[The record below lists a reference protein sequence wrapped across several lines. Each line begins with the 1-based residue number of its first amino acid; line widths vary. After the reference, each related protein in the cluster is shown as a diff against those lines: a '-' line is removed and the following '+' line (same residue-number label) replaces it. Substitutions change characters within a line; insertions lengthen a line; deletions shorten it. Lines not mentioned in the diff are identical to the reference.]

1 MVRNRTVALV
11 VLCAGALM
19 VILDQTIVNVAL
31 PTIRADLGLSQA
43 GLAWVVNGY
52 MITFGGL
59 LLLAGRAGD
68 MFGRRRVFR
77 LGLAV
82 FTVASLLCGL
92 ATSGPALVAARF
104 LQGVGGALSSAV
116 VLGMIVAMY
125 SEPGARARAI
135 GVFSFVGAAGA
146 SIGLIVGGVLTQ
158 AANWHWIFF
167 VNVPVGVAAILFS
180 GRVLPADAG
189 NGVRHGAQLVG
200 ATPGQR
206 STGGADA
213 GGALLVTSALMLGVY
228 AIVTVPDHGWTA
240 PVNLGAGAAAL
251 ALLAGF
257 LVREATAA
265 APLLPLRLLGTRLT
279 GGANLVQALM
289 IAGMMGFQFIF
300 ALYLQRSLGYGPAQ
314 VGAAFLPIA
323 VGIAAVSLLVAPR
336 LSARV
341 GPRPVLLAG
350 LALLAAGLGWLSRVP
365 AHAGFLGD
373 LLPVVLLLG
382 AGAGLTLPATVM
394 LAMSGVAEADA
405 GLASGLVNTGQ
416 QIGGVLGI
424 SVLATLGSYRAS
436 FGTAA
441 VLELVAL
448 VVAVVLLPGRARG
461 RDGARS
467 ASAVPD
473 VVSSAHSRG
482 A

>member
-1 MVRNRTVALV
+1 VVRNRTVALV

-125 SEPGARARAI
+125 PEPGARARAI

-167 VNVPVGVAAILFS
+167 VNVPVGVAAILLS

-189 NGVRHGAQLVG
+189 NGVR
-200 ATPGQR
+200 R
-206 STGGADA
+206 GGADA

-424 SVLATLGSYRAS
+424 SVLATLGGYRAS

>member
-82 FTVASLLCGL
+82 FTAASLLCGL
-92 ATSGPALVAARF
+92 ATGGPALVAARF

-125 SEPGARARAI
+125 PEPGARARAI

-189 NGVRHGAQLVG
+189 TGR
-200 ATPGQR
+200 R
-206 STGGADA
+206 STGADA

-251 ALLAGF
+251 VLLAGF
-257 LVREATAA
+257 LAREATAA

-289 IAGMMGFQFIF
+289 VAGMMGFQFIF
-300 ALYLQRSLGYGPAQ
+300 ALYLQRSLGYGPAR

-341 GPRPVLLAG
+341 GARPVLLAG

-448 VVAVVLLPGRARG
+448 VVAVVLLPGRSRIG
-461 RDGARS
+461 RNHHGARS
-467 ASAVPD
+467 ATAAPD
-473 VVSSAHSRG
+473 VVSSAH
-482 A
+482 

>member
-1 MVRNRTVALV
+1 MVRNRTIALV

-125 SEPGARARAI
+125 PEPGARARAI

-189 NGVRHGAQLVG
+189 NGVR
-200 ATPGQR
+200 R
-206 STGGADA
+206 GGADA

-289 IAGMMGFQFIF
+289 VAGMMGFQFIF

-394 LAMSGVAEADA
+394 LAMSGVAEAEA

-424 SVLATLGSYRAS
+424 SVLATLGGYRAS

>member
-1 MVRNRTVALV
+1 VVRNRTVALV

-59 LLLAGRAGD
+59 LLLAGRLGD
-68 MFGRRRVFR
+68 LLGRRRVFR

-82 FTVASLLCGL
+82 FTLASLLCGL
-92 ATSGPALVAARF
+92 ATSGPTLVAARF

-125 SEPGARARAI
+125 PEPGARARPI

-167 VNVPVGVAAILFS
+167 VNVPVGVAAILLS

-189 NGVRHGAQLVG
+189 TGLRRGAQLAG
-200 ATPGQR
+200 ATPGR
-206 STGGADA
+206 PSAAADVS
-213 GGALLVTSALMLGVY
+213 GALLVTSALMLGVY

-240 PVNLGAGAAAL
+240 PVNLAAGVAAL

-257 LVREATAA
+257 LAREASAA
-265 APLLPLRLLGTRLT
+265 APLLPLHLLGTRLT

-289 IAGMMGFQFIF
+289 IAGMMGFQFMF

-323 VGIAAVSLLVAPR
+323 AGIAVVSLLVSPR
-336 LSARV
+336 LSSRF

-405 GLASGLVNTGQ
+405 GLASGLVNTTQ
-416 QIGGVLGI
+416 QVGGVLGI
-424 SVLATLGSYRAS
+424 SVLATLGGYRAP

-441 VLELVAL
+441 GLELAAL
-448 VVAVVLLPGRARG
+448 VVAAVLLPGRARMG
-461 RDGARS
+461 RGRGEARS
-467 ASAVPD
+467 ATAAPD
-473 VVSSAHSRG
+473 VVSSAH
-482 A
+482 

>member
-1 MVRNRTVALV
+1 
-11 VLCAGALM
+11 
-19 VILDQTIVNVAL
+19 
-31 PTIRADLGLSQA
+31 
-43 GLAWVVNGY
+43 
-52 MITFGGL
+52 
-59 LLLAGRAGD
+59 
-68 MFGRRRVFR
+68 
-77 LGLAV
+77 
-82 FTVASLLCGL
+82 
-92 ATSGPALVAARF
+92 
-104 LQGVGGALSSAV
+104 
-116 VLGMIVAMY
+116 
-125 SEPGARARAI
+125 
-135 GVFSFVGAAGA
+135 
-146 SIGLIVGGVLTQ
+146 
-158 AANWHWIFF
+158 
-167 VNVPVGVAAILFS
+167 
-180 GRVLPADAG
+180 
-189 NGVRHGAQLVG
+189 
-200 ATPGQR
+200 
-206 STGGADA
+206 
-213 GGALLVTSALMLGVY
+213 
-228 AIVTVPDHGWTA
+228 
-240 PVNLGAGAAAL
+240 
-251 ALLAGF
+251 
-257 LVREATAA
+257 
-265 APLLPLRLLGTRLT
+265 
-279 GGANLVQALM
+279 
-289 IAGMMGFQFIF
+289 MMGFQFIF

-394 LAMSGVAEADA
+394 LAMSGVAEAEA

-424 SVLATLGSYRAS
+424 SVLATLGGYRAS

-448 VVAVVLLPGRARG
+448 VVAVVLLSGRARG

>member
-125 SEPGARARAI
+125 PEPGARARAI
-135 GVFSFVGAAGA
+135 GVFSFVGASGA

-189 NGVRHGAQLVG
+189 NGVR
-200 ATPGQR
+200 R
-206 STGGADA
+206 GGADA

-257 LVREATAA
+257 LVREATVA

-279 GGANLVQALM
+279 GGANLAQALM
-289 IAGMMGFQFIF
+289 VAGMMGFQFIF

-394 LAMSGVAEADA
+394 LAMSGVAEAEA

-424 SVLATLGSYRAS
+424 SVLATLGGYRAS

>member
-1 MVRNRTVALV
+1 VVRNRTVALV

-125 SEPGARARAI
+125 PEPGARARAI

-189 NGVRHGAQLVG
+189 NGVR
-200 ATPGQR
+200 R
-206 STGGADA
+206 GGADA

-265 APLLPLRLLGTRLT
+265 APLLPLPLLGTRLT

-289 IAGMMGFQFIF
+289 VAGMMGFQFIF
-300 ALYLQRSLGYGPAQ
+300 ALYLQRSLGYRPAQ

-394 LAMSGVAEADA
+394 LAMSGVAEAEA

-424 SVLATLGSYRAS
+424 SVLATLGGYRAS

>member
-1 MVRNRTVALV
+1 
-11 VLCAGALM
+11 M

-31 PTIRADLGLSQA
+31 PTIRADLGLTQA

-59 LLLAGRAGD
+59 LLLAGRLGD
-68 MFGRRRVFR
+68 LFGRRRVFR

-82 FTVASLLCGL
+82 FTLASLLCGL
-92 ATSGPALVAARF
+92 ATSGPTLVAARF

-125 SEPGARARAI
+125 PEPGARARAI

-167 VNVPVGVAAILFS
+167 VNVPVGVAAVLLS
-180 GRVLPADAG
+180 GRVIPADEG
-189 NGVRHGAQLVG
+189 NKR
-200 ATPGQR
+200 
-206 STGGADA
+206 GGADVS
-213 GGALLVTSALMLGVY
+213 GALLVTSALMLGVY

-257 LVREATAA
+257 TVREATAA

-289 IAGMMGFQFIF
+289 IAGMMGFQFMF
-300 ALYLQRSLGYGPAQ
+300 ALYLQRALGYGPAQ

-323 VGIAAVSLLVAPR
+323 VGIAAVSLLASPR
-336 LSARV
+336 LSSRF

-350 LALLAAGLGWLSRVP
+350 LALLAVGLGWLSRVP
-365 AHAGFLGD
+365 AHAGFLDD

-382 AGAGLTLPATVM
+382 AGAGLTLPATVV

-416 QIGGVLGI
+416 QVGGVLGI
-424 SVLATLGSYRAS
+424 SVLATLGGYRAS

-441 VLELVAL
+441 FLELAAL
-448 VVAVVLLPGRARG
+448 VLAAVLLPGRPRLGRG
-461 RDGARS
+461 RGAARS
-467 ASAVPD
+467 AAAAPD
-473 VVSSAHSRG
+473 VVSSAH
-482 A
+482 